1 MIKISFFTND
11 ENEITGFDF
20 IGHAGFADNGNDI
33 VCAAVSALVFNTV
46 NSIDQLTALEYD
58 VKQDEKKGHFYFR
71 LKGKPDHDTDLLLNS
86 LRLGVG
92 EIQKEYGKKYIRI
105 EK

>member
-1 MIKISFFTND
+1 MIKISFFTNN

-20 IGHAGFADNGNDI
+20 NGHAEFAEEGNDV

-46 NSIDQLTALEYD
+46 NSIDKLTALDYD

-71 LKGKPDHDTDLLLNS
+71 LKGNPDHDTNLLLNS
-86 LRLGVG
+86 LKLGVG
-92 EIQKEYGKKYIRI
+92 KIQKDYGKKYIRI

>member
-71 LKGKPDHDTDLLLNS
+71 LKGKPDHDTNLLLNS
-86 LRLGVG
+86 LKLGVG
-92 EIQKEYGKKYIRI
+92 EIQNEYGKKSIRI